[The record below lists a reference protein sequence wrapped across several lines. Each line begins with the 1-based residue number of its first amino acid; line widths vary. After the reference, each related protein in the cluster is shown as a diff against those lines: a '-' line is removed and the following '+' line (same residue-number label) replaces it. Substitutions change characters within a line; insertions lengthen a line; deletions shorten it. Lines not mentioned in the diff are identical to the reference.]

1 MLYQSTRS
9 LILASPATRVSITVR
24 SSSVTSKRGSHSR
37 ALMANDRAPC
47 RSRALRSLLAV
58 YSHRSASALFP
69 PSIDLISLSPKH
81 SHSHCLT
88 LKTALFCLFFFC
100 CRSCR
105 VNEEERYIDFN
116 RGSTAL
122 NMTKHKIEIKKIE
135 NIAARQ
141 VAFSKR
147 RRSLFKKAGELS
159 TLCDAEVA
167 LLVFSATGK
176 LFQHSSSSVE
186 QVVEMHKNMH
196 SSIDKSSYHPPMEL
210 QLNGEELQELKF
222 QELMKLEERLL
233 KGLTRVLKAKDE
245 RMANDITVLAKKGV
259 DLMQENKK
267 LLQIVDEKE
276 QA

>member
-1 MLYQSTRS
+1 
-9 LILASPATRVSITVR
+9 
-24 SSSVTSKRGSHSR
+24 
-37 ALMANDRAPC
+37 
-47 RSRALRSLLAV
+47 
-58 YSHRSASALFP
+58 
-69 PSIDLISLSPKH
+69 
-81 SHSHCLT
+81 
-88 LKTALFCLFFFC
+88 
-100 CRSCR
+100 
-105 VNEEERYIDFN
+105 
-116 RGSTAL
+116 
-122 NMTKHKIEIKKIE
+122 MTKHKIEIKKIE

-210 QLNGEELQELKF
+210 QMRNEVADKTHELRQLNGEELQELKF

-233 KGLTRVLKAKDE
+233 KGLTRVLKAK
-245 RMANDITVLAKKGV
+245 GV

>member
-1 MLYQSTRS
+1 M
-9 LILASPATRVSITVR
+9 
-24 SSSVTSKRGSHSR
+24 KRE
-37 ALMANDRAPC
+37 
-47 RSRALRSLLAV
+47 LL
-58 YSHRSASALFP
+58 
-69 PSIDLISLSPKH
+69 
-81 SHSHCLT
+81 
-88 LKTALFCLFFFC
+88 
-100 CRSCR
+100 
-105 VNEEERYIDFN
+105 N
-116 RGSTAL
+116 R

-210 QLNGEELQELKF
+210 QMRNEVADKTHELRQLNGEELQELKF

-267 LLQIVDEKE
+267 LLQIADEKE